1 MRLKK
6 SINGFWLS
14 SLKTGTQRNFKIQD
28 NCLIMLVL
36 DSADQRTHFHVK
48 QDSLKLLSC
57 SIFQMSV
64 VKLVQVYICSSAN
77 LHTPA
82 NRSGI
87 QRQKKKQA
95 TGRILHH
102 QVTFDIS
109 RIKLVCRLIPHFII
123 CFWITASKPL
133 TRVK

>member
-48 QDSLKLLSC
+48 QDSLKLLSFR
-57 SIFQMSV
+57 IFQRSV
-64 VKLVQVYICSSAN
+64 VMLVQVYICLSAN

-87 QRQKKKQA
+87 KRQKQA

-102 QVTFDIS
+102 QITFDMS
-109 RIKLVCRLIPHFII
+109 LIKLVCRLIPHFII
-123 CFWITASKPL
+123 CFWITASKPP